1 MGENVVCREQQE
13 LEKRLA
19 GRSAAVGE
27 RWVCPMSSPDT
38 LHVASLLQMLQIDD
52 DEVGALSIRGDQE
65 VADFRD
71 VTRWLHNLPA

>member
-1 MGENVVCREQQE
+1 
-13 LEKRLA
+13 
-19 GRSAAVGE
+19 
-27 RWVCPMSSPDT
+27 MSSPDT